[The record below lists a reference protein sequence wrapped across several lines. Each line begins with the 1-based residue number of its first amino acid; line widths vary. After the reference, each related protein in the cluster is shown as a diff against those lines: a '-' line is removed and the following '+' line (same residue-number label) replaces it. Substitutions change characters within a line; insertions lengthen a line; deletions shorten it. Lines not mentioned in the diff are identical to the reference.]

1 MILCDNACRYTKAGG
16 TVTLSLQQEGDLG
29 CFLIEDSGIGIASQD
44 VDRIFDRFFR
54 GENARELDVEGA
66 GLGLSIA
73 RSIAT
78 AHDAQLELTSTLG
91 AGTTVR
97 VRIPILHETE
107 SHPEPFARQ

>member
-1 MILCDNACRYTKAGG
+1 
-16 TVTLSLQQEGDLG
+16 LQQEGDLG
-29 CFLIEDSGIGIASQD
+29 CFLIEDSGIGIASED

-54 GENARELDVEGA
+54 GANARELDVEGA

-97 VRIPILHETE
+97 VRIPILHETKIH
-107 SHPEPFARQ
+107 SEPFARQ